1 MLVRLKD
8 RPAPIQPESEAVAV
22 PFIIEKKTV
31 VYDDTVEDYKTRGYV
46 FAGEAVA
53 ECMSEAVAE

>member
-46 FAGEAVA
+46 FAGEQSLT
-53 ECMSEAVAE
+53 E